1 MKLKNVFCSV
11 SLALAS
17 LVAVVPAQA
26 QEREIKIGTETG
38 YAPFEYK
45 NAQGELVGFDIDV
58 GNAICEK
65 IKAKC
70 VWVDQPFDSLIAG
83 LQARKFDMIHAS
95 ITRTEVR
102 ERVIAFTED
111 LYAIPTQLVAKKG
124 SPLLPTVESLK
135 GKRVGVL
142 QGSVQEAYARKAWA
156 KEGVTIVS
164 YQDQEQ
170 TYGDLPA
177 NRLDAI
183 LAEKPNAIAGF
194 LTKDTGKDYEFVGE
208 PINDPLV
215 ANQIAMGLRKA
226 DTDLKAEVD
235 KAIVEL
241 RAEGVIEKLA
251 EKYFQP
257 GELNLLNSK

>member
-1 MKLKNVFCSV
+1 MKLKTVICG
-11 SLALAS
+11 LAMAS
-17 LVAVVPAQA
+17 LTAMGAAHAQDKTL
-26 QEREIKIGTETG
+26 RIGTESG

-65 IKAKC
+65 IQAKC
-70 VWVDQPFDSLIAG
+70 EWVDQPFDSLIAG
-83 LQARKFDMIHAS
+83 LQARKFDLIHAS

-111 LYAIPTQLVAKKG
+111 LYAIPTQLLAKKG
-124 SPLLPTVESLK
+124 SDLLPTVESLK
-135 GKRVGVL
+135 GKRIGVL
-142 QGSVQEAYARKAWA
+142 QGSVQEAYARKAWG

-194 LTKDTGKDYEFVGE
+194 LSKDAGKDYDFVGE
-208 PINDPLV
+208 AINDPLV
-215 ANQIAMGLRKA
+215 ANQIAMGLRKS
-226 DTDLKAEVD
+226 DTDLKAQVD
-235 KAIVEL
+235 EAILQL
-241 RAEGVIEKLA
+241 RKEGVIEKLA
-251 EKYFQP
+251 EKYFQA
-257 GELNLLNSK
+257 GELDLLKAE